1 MHYWPQN
8 QRHLAQLRQ
17 TAGQSSL
24 FRAVQDAWK
33 PYQAAPDQYLSSTQI
48 NNMNSHAYAHT
59 ALPAILW
66 LPSGTISHWPYPFFI
81 HRRAPKWRGIAS
93 ESGISSSKKELL
105 GQLVRIF
112 WAACPFCYTTNSV
125 KSLKEI
131 RAWLQ
136 PGKIRIFTASFL
148 DLSPPEKSSKTLRK
162 F

>member
-93 ESGISSSKKELL
+93 ESGISSSKKRTFGTTGAHFLGCMPFLL
-105 GQLVRIF
+105 HNQQCQITEGNQSLTPTRE
-112 WAACPFCYTTNSV
+112 NSH
-125 KSLKEI
+125 I
-131 RAWLQ
+131 HC
-136 PGKIRIFTASFL
+136 I
-148 DLSPPEKSSKTLRK
+148 LSWSITSWKK
-162 F
+162 